1 MESKLENSRKIKD
14 FTKSCLLNWNFPEC
28 KNMALEIWKC
38 AKNFEEFKKDFLA
51 QENLRK
57 YQGYWVFA
65 KDVLSSWEY
74 RYKLISYFQE
84 LGGEYFKTV
93 SDCGSVKIG
102 NQNFNINISNKYGD
116 GETNVVVLEKNVSIN
131 GLDFVTN
138 CNGNF
143 NIYLYDCSKNDV
155 VYNCSGEYGIYNF
168 EKLVVFVKWN

>member
-14 FTKSCLLNWNFPEC
+14 FTKSCLLNSCFEEC
-28 KNMALEIWKC
+28 KNMALEIWNC
-38 AKNFEEFKKDFLA
+38 SKNFEEFKREFLA

-74 RYKLISYFQE
+74 RYKLISYLQE
-84 LGGEYFKTV
+84 LGATYFVTL

-102 NQNFNINISNKYGD
+102 NENFNINISNKYGD
-116 GETNVVVLEKNVSIN
+116 GETNVVVLEKNVDIN
-131 GLDFVTN
+131 GLEFCTD
-138 CNGNF
+138 CEGNF
-143 NIYLYDCSKNDV
+143 NIYSHDTSTTDI
-155 VYNCSGEYGIYNF
+155 VYTCKGHYGIYNF

>member
-1 MESKLENSRKIKD
+1 MESKLENSRKMRD
-14 FTKSCLLNWNFPEC
+14 FTKSCLLNSCFEEC

-38 AKNFEEFKKDFLA
+38 SKNFEEFKKEFLA
-51 QENLRK
+51 QDNLRK

-65 KDVLSSWEY
+65 KEVLSSWEF
-74 RYKLISYFQE
+74 RYKLIGYLQE

-102 NQNFNINISNKYGD
+102 NKDFDINISNKYGD

-131 GLDFVTN
+131 GLDFVSD
-138 CNGNF
+138 CNGVF
-143 NIYLYDCSKNDV
+143 NIFGYDCSKNNV